1 MTLVSGRPRSYAP
14 PAMNKYYS
22 RAAIDHFLHPRNA
35 RVMDAP
41 SGVGVAVNKADD
53 TVTFYVRLE
62 GGAVTEASFQA
73 QGCAA
78 TIATA
83 SIATET
89 LRGLSVAEAR
99 ALTVEHL
106 ADALGGLPAFKVE
119 RALVTVSALGA
130 ALDDATK

>member
-1 MTLVSGRPRSYAP
+1 
-14 PAMNKYYS
+14 MNKYYS

-35 RVMDAP
+35 RVMANP
-41 SGVGVAVNKADD
+41 SGVGEAVNKAED
-53 TVTFYVRLE
+53 TVRFYVRVE
-62 GGAVTEASFQA
+62 ADTIADASFQA

-89 LRGLSVAEAR
+89 LRGMAVAAAR
-99 ALTVEHL
+99 AVDVAAL

-119 RALVTVSALGA
+119 RAEVTVSALRA
-130 ALDDATK
+130 ALDDASRV